1 MRRPAPWIFILE
13 EQEVAEN
20 LSPPRA
26 LALPLLYRKT
36 VAAGNGPLHRC
47 TTRRRTMSAYYEKSV
62 SRVFPF
68 CSLVLFLVSV
78 AIATYV
84 SA

>member
-1 MRRPAPWIFILE
+1 
-13 EQEVAEN
+13 
-20 LSPPRA
+20 
-26 LALPLLYRKT
+26 
-36 VAAGNGPLHRC
+36 
-47 TTRRRTMSAYYEKSV
+47 MSACYEKSV

-68 CSLVLFLVSV
+68 FLLMLFLVSV

>member
-1 MRRPAPWIFILE
+1 
-13 EQEVAEN
+13 
-20 LSPPRA
+20 

-36 VAAGNGPLHRC
+36 VAAGNGSLHRC

>member
-1 MRRPAPWIFILE
+1 M
-13 EQEVAEN
+13 
-20 LSPPRA
+20 
-26 LALPLLYRKT
+26 
-36 VAAGNGPLHRC
+36 AA
-47 TTRRRTMSAYYEKSV
+47 YIEKKI

-68 CSLVLFLVSV
+68 CFFVLFLMSV

>member
-1 MRRPAPWIFILE
+1 M
-13 EQEVAEN
+13 
-20 LSPPRA
+20 
-26 LALPLLYRKT
+26 ALPERATARFIPAQRGGKKM
-36 VAAGNGPLHRC
+36 AANV
-47 TTRRRTMSAYYEKSV
+47 EKNI

-68 CSLVLFLVSV
+68 CFLVLFLMSV

>member
-1 MRRPAPWIFILE
+1 
-13 EQEVAEN
+13 
-20 LSPPRA
+20 
-26 LALPLLYRKT
+26 
-36 VAAGNGPLHRC
+36 
-47 TTRRRTMSAYYEKSV
+47 MSAYIEKSV

-68 CSLVLFLVSV
+68 CFLMLFLMSV

>member
-1 MRRPAPWIFILE
+1 
-13 EQEVAEN
+13 
-20 LSPPRA
+20 
-26 LALPLLYRKT
+26 
-36 VAAGNGPLHRC
+36 
-47 TTRRRTMSAYYEKSV
+47 MSAYYEKSV